1 MIEQSIY
8 FEIVKQ
14 NLEKIHFWLEDS
26 ENREKSINN
35 ELHIINN
42 KNDTRLKGND

>member
-1 MIEQSIY
+1 MIFDKFKIEQSIY
-8 FEIVKQ
+8 FEIVEQ

-42 KNDTRLKGND
+42 KK